1 VAEERLVTAALEP
14 AMRHNLGTAR
24 LDRPLEEGRQADAD
38 ELLARLAR
46 EVPITT
52 GIERRNEG

>member
-1 VAEERLVTAALEP
+1 
-14 AMRHNLGTAR
+14 MRHNLGTAR

-52 GIERRNEG
+52 AIERRNEG